1 MNDFWRVLYEHKH
14 NYEIEKYTSMILL
27 KYLIGKGGDKMKIQF
42 KIVIGSWSL
51 TITIT
56 KKEK

>member
-1 MNDFWRVLYEHKH
+1 
-14 NYEIEKYTSMILL
+14 MIMISL
-27 KYLIGKGGDKMKIQF
+27 KYLKGKGGDKMKIQF
-42 KIVIGSWSL
+42 KIVIGSWTL

>member
-1 MNDFWRVLYEHKH
+1 
-14 NYEIEKYTSMILL
+14 MILL
-27 KYLIGKGGDKMKIQF
+27 KYLKGKGGDKMKFQI

-51 TITIT
+51 TITIE

>member
-1 MNDFWRVLYEHKH
+1 MLTYLS
-14 NYEIEKYTSMILL
+14 KYDII
-27 KYLIGKGGDKMKIQF
+27 KVPQKKGGDKMKFQI

-51 TITIT
+51 TITIE